1 MTSRNPEQQQKLHN
15 RLESLRELLAGLER
29 EIEQK
34 VGRSDID
41 DLAIHKLKKERLA
54 AKDNI
59 IMLESQ
65 LETNVQGGPQSN
77 E

>member
-1 MTSRNPEQQQKLHN
+1 MKSRNPEQQQKLHN

-34 VGRSDID
+34 EGRNDID
-41 DLAIHKLKKERLA
+41 DLTIHELKKERLA

-59 IMLESQ
+59 TLLESQ
-65 LETNVQGGPQSN
+65 LETNVHGTQSD